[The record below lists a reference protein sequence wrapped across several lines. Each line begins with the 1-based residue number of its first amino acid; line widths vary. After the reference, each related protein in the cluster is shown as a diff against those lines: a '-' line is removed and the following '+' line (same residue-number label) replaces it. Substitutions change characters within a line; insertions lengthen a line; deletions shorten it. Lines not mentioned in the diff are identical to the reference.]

1 MTLKSHSVW
10 ACLIG
15 VVCGV
20 FGVSSS
26 SAAHDNDHD
35 EGARAYPGV
44 GCQVLLQPAPPGIDV
59 EPSGFFNFT
68 HSLPNPLVE
77 IVCPIVR
84 TRVNTNA
91 GVRVDVTVRRA
102 GPNPTSV
109 RCSLLVESTDGTMVL
124 GEDDGTVDLVGGPSE
139 VIHLRVQQSPPK
151 SYFVLECELPP
162 DFGIVQYVVRE
173 E

>member
-1 MTLKSHSVW
+1 MMLKSHSVW

-20 FGVSSS
+20 FGLSSS

-35 EGARAYPGV
+35 EDARAYPGV
-44 GCQVLLQPAPPGIDV
+44 GCQVLLQPAPSGIDV
-59 EPSGFFNFT
+59 QPSGIFNFT
-68 HSLPNPLVE
+68 NSLPNPLVE

-84 TRVNTNA
+84 TRVNAHA

-102 GPNPTSV
+102 GPNAASV
-109 RCSLLVESTDGTMVL
+109 RCSLLVQSSDGTMVL
-124 GEDDGTVDLVGGPSE
+124 EQDEGSVDLVGVTSE
-139 VIHLRVQQSPPK
+139 VIRLRVRQSPLK

-173 E
+173 D